1 MRKMVTFSM
10 LFSFIILIMTS
21 IILYICPEGRV
32 AYWANW
38 TILGLSK
45 TQWGDLHITGGVLF
59 LITGLW
65 HLLLNGK
72 VILFHIKKSI
82 LKHSASPVP
91 ILIALV
97 VNILFFAGTLYAI
110 QPLKQILVWKDDIKK
125 IQVEKY
131 GNPPYG
137 HAEQSTLETFCGFL
151 RLDTDMVIKNL
162 QQQLTG
168 NIGRETTILEIAQNN
183 KMTPQALYQLIQ
195 TSSSDGKTP
204 SLPSTPPEGTGSMT
218 LSSFCEKNMISCETV
233 LKNIKEQGL
242 SVQSK
247 EQTFKEIATQN
258 NIVPAKVYEI
268 IRESLVPKS
277 ASK

>member
-65 HLLLNGK
+65 HLLLNSK

-97 VNILFFAGTLYAI
+97 VNIFFFAGTLYAI

-137 HAEQSTLETFCGFL
+137 HAEQSTLETFCVFL

-162 QQQLTG
+162 QQQLT
-168 NIGRETTILEIAQNN
+168 
-183 KMTPQALYQLIQ
+183 
-195 TSSSDGKTP
+195 DGDK
-204 SLPSTPPEGTGSMT
+204 
-218 LSSFCEKNMISCETV
+218 
-233 LKNIKEQGL
+233 
-242 SVQSK
+242 
-247 EQTFKEIATQN
+247 
-258 NIVPAKVYEI
+258 
-268 IRESLVPKS
+268 KS
-277 ASK
+277 ATATH

>member
-1 MRKMVTFSM
+1 MRKMITFSM

-59 LITGLW
+59 LITGFW

-82 LKHSASPVP
+82 LKHSASPAP
-91 ILIALV
+91 ILIALI
-97 VNILFFAGTLYAI
+97 VNIFFFAGTLYAI

-125 IQVEKY
+125 MHVETY

-151 RLDTDMVIKNL
+151 QLNTNTVIETL
-162 QQQLTG
+162 QQQLKG
-168 NIGRETTILEIAQNN
+168 NITKNTTILEIAQTNN
-183 KMTPQALYQLIQ
+183 MTPQALYQLIQ
-195 TSSSDGKTP
+195 TSTADGQTP
-204 SLPSTPPEGTGSMT
+204 SLPPTPPEGTGSMT
-218 LSSFCEKNMISCETV
+218 LSNFCQKNQISCETI
-233 LKNIKEQGL
+233 LKNIKEKGL
-242 SVQSK
+242 AIDSE
-247 EQTFKEIATQN
+247 EQTFKEIAIQN

-268 IRESLVPKS
+268 IRESLVSDS

>member
-59 LITGLW
+59 LISGLW
-65 HLLLNGK
+65 HLILNSK

-82 LKHSASPVP
+82 LKHSASPAP
-91 ILIALV
+91 ILIALII
-97 VNILFFAGTLYAI
+97 NIFFFAGTLYAI
-110 QPLKQILVWKDDIKK
+110 QPLKQIIVWKDDIKK

-137 HAEQSTLETFCGFL
+137 HAEQSTLEAFCGFL
-151 RLDTDMVIKNL
+151 QLDTNTVIKAL
-162 QQQLTG
+162 QQQLKG
-168 NIGRETTILEIAQNN
+168 NITRETTILEIAQTNN
-183 KMTPQALYQLIQ
+183 ITPQALYQLIQ
-195 TSSSDGKTP
+195 TSTTDSKTP
-204 SLPSTPPEGTGSMT
+204 SLPPTPPEGTGSMT
-218 LSSFCEKNMISCETV
+218 LSSFCQNNQISCETI
-233 LKNIKEQGL
+233 LKKLQEKGMTVNSE
-242 SVQSK
+242 
-247 EQTFKEIATQN
+247 EQTFKEIAKQN
-258 NIVPAKVYEI
+258 NTLPANVYET
-268 IRESLVPKS
+268 IRENLIQESP
-277 ASK
+277 SK